1 MEKPHLDSEGRS
13 GAGLVKRGGEEDAP
27 EVGRRR
33 KEFDDDEGTFV
44 SDLRRTKN
52 FGFDLDPDLGVLE
65 DDLGSIRNRIGK
77 DQHGAGGAD
86 RVSNAIEGGRL
97 PDDVHEDTNP
107 EQGTLSAAPLF
118 GGRRARRNDFGRGRR
133 PGAGQGPMSG

>member
-1 MEKPHLDSEGRS
+1 MEKPRPDSERRS

-52 FGFDLDPDLGVLE
+52 FGFDLYPDLGVLE
-65 DDLGSIRNRIGK
+65 DDLGSIRNRLGK
-77 DQHGAGGAD
+77 DEHGAGGAD
-86 RVSNAIEGGRL
+86 RMSNAIERGL
-97 PDDVHEDTNP
+97 LSDD
-107 EQGTLSAAPLF
+107 
-118 GGRRARRNDFGRGRR
+118 
-133 PGAGQGPMSG
+133 

>member
-1 MEKPHLDSEGRS
+1 MEKPRPDSERRS

-52 FGFDLDPDLGVLE
+52 FGFDLDH
-65 DDLGSIRNRIGK
+65 DLGSIRNRIGK

-107 EQGTLSAAPLF
+107 EQGTLSAATLF

-133 PGAGQGPMSG
+133 PGDGQGPMSG